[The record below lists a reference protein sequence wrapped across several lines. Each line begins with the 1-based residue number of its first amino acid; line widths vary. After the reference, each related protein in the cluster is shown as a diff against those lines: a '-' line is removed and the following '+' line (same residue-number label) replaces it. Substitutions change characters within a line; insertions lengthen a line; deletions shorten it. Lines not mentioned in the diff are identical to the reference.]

1 MKLRNIAI
9 IGLLV
14 ALSLI
19 YTWYEANRPQ
29 PLDWS
34 DTYSPKDKI
43 PYGTYVV
50 YHSLSE
56 LFPES
61 EVYTSRLSIN
71 EALDLPEVENA
82 ETYVYIERYFN
93 PDPVE
98 MDRLL
103 SWTEE
108 GKDLFIAAEGM
119 ADTLLSLLSLEIE
132 TDYRKEKTLL
142 TFPGAER
149 KTYSFNTG
157 FSNYF
162 IPGESFRGDTLGIR
176 EHEGRPD
183 FLRIPYGQGQ
193 IWLNLNPRAFT
204 NRWALDSTNGDY
216 YYRALSWLP
225 DKGQTLVWDAYKTL
239 GRPGEQTP
247 LRVVLRYPA
256 LRLALYLL
264 LAYGMLYLFFRAK
277 REQRPIPVVSPPENR
292 MLGFISMLSS
302 LFYKQQEHSAIA
314 LKQIDF
320 FLGEVRA
327 KYYIP
332 TDRLDEQFVRLLSE
346 RSGVERHKTEELVHL
361 ITVIQ
366 GNPQVTEEMLSQ
378 LMRGTDLFTMFE

>member
-19 YTWYEANRPQ
+19 YTWYEANRLQ

-82 ETYVYIERYFN
+82 ATYVYIERYFN

-108 GKDLFIAAEGM
+108 GRDLFIAAEGM
-119 ADTLLSLLSLEIE
+119 ADTLLSLLSLEVE

-162 IPGESFRGDTLGIR
+162 IPGESFRGDTLGVR

-183 FLRIPYGQGQ
+183 FLRIPYGEGQ

-225 DKGQTLVWDAYKTL
+225 AKGQTLVWDAYKTL

-346 RSGVERHKTEELVHL
+346 RSGVEQHKTEELVHL